1 MSLITLITDFGT
13 SDYYVG
19 AMKGIILQIAPD
31 VRLVDITHHIQ
42 PHNVVHG
49 AVVLRQMMACY
60 PPGTVHVAVVD
71 PGVGSERRI
80 VAGCY
85 EGQYVI
91 APDNGLISLV
101 HRDMRLEGMH
111 TVRNTRYFRTPVSH
125 TFHGRDIIAPVAAHV
140 ASGVSIADLGPPA
153 DQLELLQFA
162 TPKRIEPAGLAGCVL
177 YTDHFGNLATN
188 ISVADL
194 GSLYRANGSVN
205 VFVGEQCVGPI
216 RRTYSDVPVGE
227 PLALIGSSNML
238 EISVNSR
245 RADEHFEHHP
255 GTPVFVRKGTATR

>member
-19 AMKGIILQIAPD
+19 AMKGIILQTAPN
-31 VRLVDITHHIQ
+31 VRIVDITHHIR

-49 AVVLRQMMACY
+49 AVVLRQMMACF
-60 PPGTVHVAVVD
+60 PRDTVHVAVVD

-80 VAGCY
+80 VAGRY

-111 TVRNTRYFRTPVSH
+111 TVRNTRYFRAPVSH

-140 ASGVSIADLGPPA
+140 ASGVSIADLGPPT
-153 DQLELLQFA
+153 DQLELLRLA
-162 TPKRIEPAGLAGCVL
+162 KPERIEPAGLAGCVV
-177 YTDHFGNLATN
+177 YADHFGNLATN

-194 GSLYRANGSVN
+194 ESLYRTNGGVN
-205 VFVGEQCVGPI
+205 VFVGEHCVGPI
-216 RRTYSDVPVGE
+216 RRTYSDVPIGE

-245 RADEHFEHHP
+245 RADERFDDSPE
-255 GTPVFVRKGTATR
+255 TRIIVRRDAATC